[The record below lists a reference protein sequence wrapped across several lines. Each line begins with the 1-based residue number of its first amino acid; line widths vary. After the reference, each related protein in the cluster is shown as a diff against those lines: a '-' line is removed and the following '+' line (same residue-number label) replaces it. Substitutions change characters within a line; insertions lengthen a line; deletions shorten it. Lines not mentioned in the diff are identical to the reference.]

1 MSSHKDLVL
10 KQLSF
15 DGDACME
22 LIRRIIDVHL
32 DELSY
37 YVKAIVIREVYN
49 NGNGSKGMRIDACA
63 QVKET
68 KREIMDDHIRL
79 EVGIDLEKLRSQEDL
94 FVRVSVVLHG
104 NLASGPLLT
113 KPGQDTWKKYVTHK
127 GLSTA
132 KTVWML
138 PGEGK
143 PGHQGFVQID
153 VVGDIIN
160 GVSENAEKELK
171 HYVGAFATV
180 IGHDIQKMN
189 WSAFL
194 NVR

>member
-15 DGDACME
+15 DSDACMDM
-22 LIRRIIDVHL
+22 IHRIIDVHL

-37 YVKAIVIREVYN
+37 YVQAIVIREVFN

-68 KREIMDDHIRL
+68 KREITDDHIKL
-79 EVGIDLEKLRSQEDL
+79 EVGIDLEKLKSQEDL

-104 NLASGPLLT
+104 NLASGPLVT

-127 GLSTA
+127 SPSTA
-132 KTVWML
+132 ETVWEL
-138 PGEGK
+138 PD
-143 PGHQGFVQID
+143 GFAQID
-153 VVGDIIN
+153 VVGDIID
-160 GVSENAEKELK
+160 GVSQNAEKELK
-171 HYVGAFATV
+171 HYVVAFATV
-180 IGHDIQKMN
+180 IAHDIQNMN